1 MTRKNIVLIIRLAVA
16 LIIWLA
22 AILIQHLIPY
32 SFEIELVYLSLYIVA
47 YIISGY
53 DILWGALKHI
63 ISGNFLDEYFLM
75 SIATI
80 GAFCIRFFG
89 DIEYLEGVAVMIFFQ
104 IGEVFQG
111 YAVERSRKAI
121 MNTLDLSI
129 TKVTLES
136 GEVIDPENVKID
148 DVIIVK
154 PGEMIPLDGVLV
166 TNAVIN
172 SASLT
177 GEALDLDLSIG
188 DEVLSGSINTTMPI
202 KVRVTK
208 EYYDS
213 TATKII
219 DMVENA
225 TMKKAKSERFI
236 SKFASIYTPIVVGL
250 AIILGGLIPLIICF
264 VNGFDNASSVFSPYV
279 YAALV
284 CLVVSCPCAL
294 VVSVPLTFFA
304 GIGASAKKKI
314 IIKGGISLEEMS
326 KCDTVVLDK
335 TGTLTK
341 SAFEVVKVIGDDE
354 ILKIAK
360 GLEINSTHPLAQ
372 AVCKLD
378 VDYYDFEIEET
389 PGYGVVGIKDN
400 IKYLCGSK
408 RLMDRNNVKCIDINE
423 AGSILYIAKDNECLG
438 AIILEDVIKD
448 EAQESISK
456 LLEMGIRIVVL
467 SGDTKLS
474 VESICNRL
482 GITEYHYALLPNDK
496 VRIVEEII
504 NSKDTNKVI
513 FVGDGINDAPVLAL
527 SDIGVS
533 MGQIGSDAAI
543 EASDVVVLNDN
554 LNALPNML
562 NIAKRTKVIVIENI
576 IFTIG
581 VKVII
586 LLLSAIGN
594 IDIFSGFKLPMWVA
608 IFGDVGVCLIAIL
621 NSMRALKTKKIKNE

>member
-1 MTRKNIVLIIRLAVA
+1 MTRKNIILIIRLAVA

-136 GEVIDPENVKID
+136 GEVIDPEDVKID

-208 EYYDS
+208 GYYDS

-456 LLEMGIRIVVL
+456 LLEMGIRVVVL

-608 IFGDVGVCLIAIL
+608 IFGDVGVCLIVIL
-621 NSMRALKTKKIKNE
+621 NSMRALKTKKIKKE

>member
-1 MTRKNIVLIIRLAVA
+1 MTRKNIILIIRLAIA
-16 LIIWLA
+16 LIIWLS
-22 AILIQHLIPY
+22 AILIQYLVPY
-32 SFEIELVYLSLYIVA
+32 SFEIEIVYLSLYIVA

-121 MNTLDLSI
+121 MNTLDLSV
-129 TKVTLES
+129 TKVTLEDGS
-136 GEVIDPENVKID
+136 VVDPEDVKID

-154 PGEMIPLDGVLV
+154 PGEMIPLDGILV

-177 GEALDLDLSIG
+177 GEALDLDLSVG
-188 DEVLSGSINTTMPI
+188 DSVLSGSINTTMPI
-202 KVRVTK
+202 KIRVTK

-236 SKFASIYTPIVVGL
+236 SKFATIYTPIVVGL
-250 AIILGGLIPLIICF
+250 AIILGGLIPLIICL
-264 VNGFDNASSVFSPYV
+264 VNGFDNASGVFSPYV

-326 KCDTVVLDK
+326 KCDTVILDK

-341 SAFEVVKVIGDDE
+341 SAFEVVKIIGDDE

-389 PGYGVVGIKDN
+389 PGYGVVGIRDN

-408 RLMDRNNVKCIDINE
+408 KLMERNGVKSLDINE
-423 AGSILYIAKDNECLG
+423 AGSVLYIAKGDECLG

-448 EAQESISK
+448 EAKDAISK
-456 LLEMGIRIVVL
+456 LQELGVRVVVL

-482 GITEYHYALLPNDK
+482 NITEYHYSLLPSDK
-496 VRIVEEII
+496 VRIAEEII

-562 NIAKRTKVIVIENI
+562 NISKRTKTIVIENI

-621 NSMRALKTKKIKNE
+621 NSMRALKTKKLDSK